1 MDAAVETYL
10 SKTFEKFR
18 LLRKTERGEVW
29 LAGAP
34 DGAVVVLK
42 RVFGDGL
49 PYRLLESHSH
59 RLWPKILYC
68 AEEPGETVVVEEF
81 VSGVSLRARL
91 EAVEFLT
98 EAEAAR
104 ALPFVCDGLSVLHG
118 LGVVHRDIKPSNLIL
133 VEDGTLRLIDFDA
146 ARTQKEDQSE
156 DTALLG
162 TKGYAPP
169 EQFGYGQTDARSDIY
184 ALGVTMKKML
194 GPDYRGALL
203 PVLEKCTELDPKRR
217 YASARELK
225 RAVLMRRRWA
235 KAKTACP
242 VLLAAL
248 VGGALY
254 FLPPSA
260 ETPQSSVE
268 PTSAPAEVVAPPAR
282 QGEAPPAPSVPET
295 AEPEKQILETE
306 AETFV
311 SQEAAPAPES
321 SEPPATRTPDEEAE
335 AFLALFSDEP
345 EKLHEWKVRKEADFR
360 LIEKQ
365 NLSPAE
371 ADAAK
376 REAID
381 VMRRI
386 ELGRRAEAFQKT
398 LPNTMTKDE
407 KGRALN
413 EFVFEQIEILGITD
427 F

>member
-34 DGAVVVLK
+34 DGTVVVLK

-68 AEEPGETVVVEEF
+68 AEEPGETVAVEEF

-91 EAVEFLT
+91 EAAEFLT

-260 ETPQSSVE
+260 ETPQPSGEPLSV
-268 PTSAPAEVVAPPAR
+268 PAEVIAPPAR

-335 AFLALFSDEP
+335 DFLALFSDEP
-345 EKLHEWKVRKEADFR
+345 EKLRKWRTRKETEFGS
-360 LIEKQ
+360 IERQ
-365 NLSPAE
+365 RLSPR
-371 ADAAK
+371 DTDDAK
-376 REAID
+376 RDALD
-381 VMRRI
+381 TMRRI
-386 ELGRRAEAFQKT
+386 ELGERTEAFLATLPKT
-398 LPNTMTKDE
+398 LTADE
-407 KGRALN
+407 KGRAVN
-413 EFVFEQIEILGITD
+413 EFVFAQVKLLGIAD